1 MTTQTES
8 LAQQCFNLYQNNQTD
23 VAISCLDQ
31 QMEKWGDRERRV
43 FLGDTIRKEAWPLV
57 QHLYHNYDMDDFF
70 KFHLGAQTNQENW
83 SHVFEMMNITT
94 NLDHLEYV
102 FFFLCKNRQMP
113 LIEYVLNR
121 FGLKEGSP
129 VPHEKFFENAFY
141 SDFSILQRV
150 CDFVSPSVEKHY
162 LSYAIKNQKYDV
174 LDFLISYL
182 DDPQKIEETLYD
194 MTIHIP
200 ESDHKKVMPLFLKV
214 AQKIQN
220 PTFMGY
226 MICRLL
232 EHGHDQSEFFDHVLN
247 QSDKEYTEGELDQY
261 QHKPGYAYVKSQL
274 VQRELQ
280 NSTHSTPLTRTR
292 RL

>member
-1 MTTQTES
+1 MTPQTEA
-8 LAQQCFNLYQNNQTD
+8 LAEQCFKLHQNSQD
-23 VAISCLDQ
+23 DAAILCLDQ
-31 QMEKWGDRERRV
+31 HMETMGDRERRV
-43 FLGDTIRKEAWPLV
+43 FLGDMIRKEAWPLV
-57 QHLYHNYDMDDFF
+57 QHLYNNYDMDDFF
-70 KFHLGAQTNQENW
+70 KFHLGSLTNQENW
-83 SHVFEMMNITT
+83 PHVFEMMDITT
-94 NLDHLEYV
+94 NLDHLDYV
-102 FFFLCKNRQMP
+102 FFYLCKNHQIP

-129 VPHEKFFENAFY
+129 VPHENFFENAFY

-162 LSYAIKNQKYDV
+162 LSYAIKNKKYDV
-174 LDFLISYL
+174 LDFLISYI
-182 DDPQKIEETLYD
+182 DDPLKIEETLYE
-194 MTIHIP
+194 MTLHIP

-226 MICRLL
+226 MICTLL
-232 EHGHDQSEFFDHVLN
+232 EHDHGQSELFDHVLN
-247 QSDKEYTEGELDQY
+247 QSDQQYTEVELDPY
-261 QHKPGYAYVKSQL
+261 QNKPGYAYVKSQMA
-274 VQRELQ
+274 QRELQ